1 MLLQGLRERSFERV
15 FEVPRVTEISV
26 EHHEQYD
33 EADEE
38 SLDDGEVGEVGSE
51 EALAGSEEGSRQE

>member
-26 EHHEQYD
+26 EHHEHYD

-38 SLDDGEVGEVGSE
+38 SLDD
-51 EALAGSEEGSRQE
+51 